1 MIKNCPDILK
11 KIVNTKFKELKSKNY
26 TIEELEDFISKN
38 QSALDF
44 ESALKDSK
52 LAVISEIK
60 KASPSAGIIN
70 KYFQPDKIAD
80 SYMKGNANAVSI
92 LTDKE
97 YFKGSIEYIKQL
109 REIIK
114 VPILRK
120 DFIIDEYQIYE
131 ARAYGADTFLLIAA
145 ILTTEELYNF
155 ITLGRSMGMEPLV
168 ESHNEEEL
176 KKSID
181 AGTKI
186 FGINNR
192 NLHTF
197 EVDLNTSIELYNL
210 IPHNAVKVA
219 ESGIKNTKDA
229 SYLRNTGY
237 DAVLI
242 GESLMRC
249 GHNSISDMV
258 IKFKNA

>member
-1 MIKNCPDILK
+1 MIKDCPDILK
-11 KIVNTKFKELKSKNY
+11 KIVETKKSELKHKKYTIKEL
-26 TIEELEDFISKN
+26 EVQISEQN
-38 QSALDF
+38 ESLDF
-44 ESALKDSK
+44 EASLKKEK

-70 KYFQPDKIAD
+70 ENFQPEKIARA
-80 SYMKGNANAVSI
+80 YMQGEADAVSI

-97 YFKGSIEYIKQL
+97 YFKGNIEYIKNL
-109 REIIK
+109 REIIT
-114 VPILRK
+114 VPVLRK

-145 ILTTEELYNF
+145 ILTTDELKQF
-155 ITLGRSMGMEPLV
+155 IETGRNLGMEPLV
-168 ESHNEEEL
+168 ESHNENEL

-197 EVDLNTSIELYNL
+197 EVDINTSLKLFDL
-210 IPHNAVKVA
+210 IPDNAVKVA
-219 ESGIKNTKDA
+219 ESGIKNIKDA
-229 SYLRNTGY
+229 DLLRKTGFN
-237 DAVLI
+237 AVLI
-242 GESLMRC
+242 GETLMRC
-249 GHNSISDMV
+249 GLDSVPEMV
-258 IKFKNA
+258 KKFQVS